1 MRLIHGRLISI
12 CSVIAMIAIA
22 GTPAK
27 ADPPRV
33 IATIAPLHSLVA
45 SVMAG
50 VGEADLLL
58 SGPVSPHDFAL
69 APSDVRRI
77 AAADLVIWVGA
88 PLESFLVKPLDGAG
102 DRQLSLLKVPAL
114 NAVPFDSGGNDGDR
128 AGPDPHIWLDP
139 VRAIAIVTAVVD
151 RLSRIDPDNAAT
163 YRANAA
169 DISDRLAALDEAIR
183 ARLQPVASRPF
194 IAFHDAYGYFS
205 RRYGLQPAGY
215 FAVDPQRRP
224 GARTIAR
231 LADLV
236 SAGTVACAFVEPQFD
251 ARIVE
256 AIAAG
261 QPLRIGRLDPLGV
274 DLEPGPALY
283 ETLLKA
289 NTEAIADCLG
299 GTG

>member
-1 MRLIHGRLISI
+1 MRLTSI
-12 CSVIAMIAIA
+12 CAAIAMIAIA

-33 IATIAPLHSLVA
+33 VASIAPLHSLVA

-50 VGEADLLL
+50 VGEPSLIL

-77 AAADLVIWVGA
+77 AAADLVIWIGA
-88 PLESFLVKPLDGAG
+88 PLESFLVKPLYGAEK
-102 DRQLSLLKVPAL
+102 RQLSLL
-114 NAVPFDSGGNDGDR
+114 AVPTIDALPFDDDDR

-139 VRAIAIVTAVVD
+139 VRAIAIVAALED
-151 RLSRIDPDNAAT
+151 RLSRIDPDNAGV

-169 DISDRLAALDEAIR
+169 ALTVRLAALDEAIR
-183 ARLQPVASRPF
+183 DRLQPVAPRPF

-205 RRYGLQPAGY
+205 RRYGLQPAGH
-215 FAVDPQRRP
+215 FATDPQRRP

-231 LADLV
+231 LASLV

-251 ARIVE
+251 DRIV
-256 AIAAG
+256 AAVTADR
-261 QPLRIGRLDPLGV
+261 PLRIGRLDPKGV
-274 DLEPGPALY
+274 DLQPGPALY

-289 NTEAIADCLG
+289 NTETIADCLG
-299 GTG
+299 GKR

>member
-12 CSVIAMIAIA
+12 CSVVVMIAIA
-22 GTPAK
+22 ATPAK

-50 VGEADLLL
+50 IGEPDLLL
-58 SGPVSPHDFAL
+58 SGPVSPHDFAM

-88 PLESFLVKPLDGAG
+88 PLESFLVKPLDDAG
-102 DRQLSLLKVPAL
+102 DRQLALLKVPGL
-114 NAVPFDSGGNDGDR
+114 DAVPFDSGGDGSDS

-139 VRAIAIVTAVVD
+139 VRAIAIVTAVEE
-151 RLSRIDPDNAAT
+151 RLLSIDPDNAKI
-163 YRANAA
+163 YHANAA
-169 DISDRLAALDEAIR
+169 ALSSRLAALDEAIR

-205 RRYGLQPAGY
+205 RRYGLQPAGH

-236 SAGTVACAFVEPQFD
+236 SAGTVACAFIEPQFD
-251 ARIVE
+251 ARIVA
-256 AIAAG
+256 AIAAD

-299 GTG
+299 GSG

>member
-1 MRLIHGRLISI
+1 MRLIPI
-12 CSVIAMIAIA
+12 CAAIALVAIA

-50 VGEADLLL
+50 VGEPDLLL

-77 AAADLVIWVGA
+77 AAADLVIWIGA

-102 DRQLSLLKVPAL
+102 ERQLGLLAVPAID
-114 NAVPFDSGGNDGDR
+114 AMQFDDGGRETDR

-139 VRAIAIVTAVVD
+139 VRAIAIVAALED
-151 RLSRIDPDNAAT
+151 RLSRIDPDNSGA

-169 DISDRLAALDEAIR
+169 ALSDRLAALDEAIR

-205 RRYGLQPAGY
+205 RRYGLQPAGH

-236 SAGTVACAFVEPQFD
+236 SAGKVSCAFVEPQFD
-251 ARIVE
+251 ARIVA
-256 AIAAG
+256 AIATDR
-261 QPLRIGRLDPLGV
+261 PLHIGRLDPLGV

-289 NTEAIADCLG
+289 NTEAIVDCLG